1 MPLSSTAKERNI
13 KSSIK
18 KFFVD
23 YFGSIVSFDKTVAH
37 PDIRDS
43 TLTKWVLVNFKGF
56 QRSTL
61 AEYVV
66 EVYCATRKD
75 PEGDNLTKLTDEL
88 CGLFYNGTASDGL
101 TRIPLYDIYTTPW
114 TLLSGMV
121 VQEIIDTPIFRMPSD
136 ETKVKILTL
145 RIRWGMQI

>member
-1 MPLSSTAKERNI
+1 MLLSSTAKERNI
-13 KSSIK
+13 KSSLK

-23 YFGSIVSFDKTVAH
+23 ALGSKVLFDKTVAH

-43 TLTKWVLVNFKGF
+43 STTAWVLVNFKGF
-56 QRSTL
+56 QRSAM
-61 AEYVV
+61 AEYIV
-66 EVYCATRKD
+66 ELQCATRKD
-75 PEGDNLTKLTDEL
+75 PEGDNLTKLTDEV
-88 CGLFYNGTASDGL
+88 ASLLYDSGMTDGL
-101 TRIPLYDIYTTPW
+101 ARITLYDSYTTPW
-114 TLLSGMV
+114 TKVSSMV

>member
-1 MPLSSTAKERNI
+1 MPLSNTAKERNI

-23 YFGSIVSFDKTVAH
+23 YFGTAVTFDKTVAH

-43 TLTKWVLVNFKGF
+43 SLTKWVLVNFKGF
-56 QRSTL
+56 QRATL
-61 AEYVV
+61 AEYIV
-66 EVYCATRKD
+66 EIYCATRKD
-75 PEGDNLTKLTDEL
+75 PEGDNLTKLTDEV
-88 CGLFYNGTASDGL
+88 CGLLYNENASDGL
-101 TRIPLYDIYTTPW
+101 TRIPLYDVYTTPW

-121 VQEIIDTPIFRMPSD
+121 VQEIIDTPIFKMPSD